1 MLSKLL
7 WALFIMRNLN
17 GKKEEKKIIGNQFF
31 FCFCKA
37 NHTTT
42 VEFFCDCGCSI
53 KQFILTQNKDQK
65 D

>member
-1 MLSKLL
+1 ME
-7 WALFIMRNLN
+7 
-17 GKKEEKKIIGNQFF
+17 KKEEEKLLEINF

-42 VEFFCDCGCSI
+42 VEVFCDCGCSI